1 MPDRKNLPVL
11 SACLVFLSSFYVYL
25 ITLAP
30 TVYFGDSGELI
41 SMAGYLGIPHPTGF
55 PLYMLFSKLTLTIP
69 FANPAFRVNLI
80 SAVFSGLAASFFFLT
95 ALKLTGNRLK
105 GLLKY
110 LLPALLALVFAFSY
124 TNWSQS
130 VVARIYTMNAFFCAA
145 ALYLLMVYEEKPL
158 KKYLY
163 LLGFITGLGAG
174 LHLSFIIFSGLIW
187 GYLLFAR
194 FKTVKTMIPAVFG
207 FIALGASCYLYIFMR
222 GLADTGLKWQDFS
235 GLQSFMD
242 YFTQKQ
248 YRSKMAGRN
257 LQGYIDFFSYI
268 FPVILKDFSIFGFI
282 ASLAGCAVTYFKKI
296 KFRHLLLLIFLSN
309 IALLALY
316 GNYSD
321 MKLAFRYLIPSF
333 MISAVYLVYLSAH
346 ILDVLETKKYAPV
359 PVIAI
364 SALLIVMLFAAGW
377 RENNRSNNYIA
388 RNYAFDMAAGLPEKA
403 ALFTSGDNQIYPLAY
418 VKFAEKKLAG
428 ITVYDIIPT
437 VFKDIKA
444 LAEKSGTYGQVGN
457 IIQGFK
463 DGIGPMFTVMEISTN
478 MFFQPQHGF
487 VHKLN
492 DGTAEPEL
500 YPFRL
505 LSYKGILRDKI
516 FYTFEEREVVG
527 TYYLKLANYYKL
539 KGDIKKLSWSLLKS
553 TEEAYDS
560 LPVLGNAA
568 LMFGTIDAIENGPQK
583 SEELFLK
590 AAKLNPY
597 SDSIQFNLGSFY
609 ARQGRLSDAA
619 ERYEAALKINPANMN
634 AKMYLS
640 RIDEQ
645 IAQIQAQQ
653 AAEAEQNK
661 ALSLK
666 RNSYHLAG
674 LNFLK
679 DNIFDRAIE
688 EFSKDIE
695 QNPDIDR
702 GYFHVALAYS
712 RMNDLNKAIPFYEQ
726 ALSKAPDNTSTLNN
740 LGICYHGVGNK
751 KKAKELLEK
760 SLKINPNQDRVK
772 KMLEELK

>member
-11 SACLVFLSSFYVYL
+11 SACLVFISSFYVYL

-41 SMAGYLGIPHPTGF
+41 SMANYLGVPHPTGF
-55 PLYMLFSKLTLTIP
+55 PLYMLFSKLTMTFP

-80 SAVFSGLAASFFFLT
+80 SAIFSGLAASFFFLT

-110 LLPALLALVFAFSY
+110 LLPALLSLVFAFSY

-145 ALYLLMVYEEKPL
+145 SLYLLMVYEERPL

-174 LHLSFIIFSGLIW
+174 LHLSFIIFSGIIW
-187 GYLLFAR
+187 SYLLIAK
-194 FKTVKTMIPAVFG
+194 FKAVKSLLPSVFG
-207 FIALGASCYLYIFMR
+207 FIILGASCYLYIIIR

-248 YRSKMAGRN
+248 YSSKMAGRN

-268 FPVILKDFSIFGFI
+268 FPVIIRDLSILGFI
-282 ASLAGCAVTYFKKI
+282 AAAAGCAVTYFKKI
-296 KFRHLLLLIFLSN
+296 KYRHLLVLIFISN
-309 IALLALY
+309 ILLLALY

-333 MISAVYLVYLSAH
+333 MICAVYLVYLIAH
-346 ILDVLETKKYAPV
+346 ILDVLESKKYAPAAA
-359 PVIAI
+359 IGI
-364 SALLIVMLFAAGW
+364 SAILVIILLSSGY
-377 RENNRSNNYIA
+377 RENNRSTNFIA
-388 RNYAFDMAAGLPEKA
+388 RNYAYDMTAGLPDKA

-418 VKFAEKKLAG
+418 VKFTEKKLQG

-437 VFKDIKA
+437 VFKDIKT
-444 LAEKSGTYGQVGN
+444 LAEKSGTYGPVAN

-463 DGIGPMFTVMEISTN
+463 DGIGPMYTVMEISTN

-505 LSYKGILRDKI
+505 LSYKGILRDKV

-527 TYYLKLANYYKL
+527 TYYLKLANYYRL
-539 KGDIKKLSWSLLKS
+539 KGDTKKISWSLLKAV
-553 TEEAYDS
+553 EEAYDS

-568 LMFGTIDAIENGPQK
+568 LMFGTASEIENGAEK

-590 AAKLNPY
+590 AAALNPY

-619 ERYEAALKINPANMN
+619 ERYEAALKINPANIN

-645 IAQIQAQQ
+645 IAQIQTEQ
-653 AAEAEQNK
+653 AAQADKNRTE
-661 ALSLK
+661 STK
-666 RNSYHLAG
+666 RDSHHLAG

-679 DNIFDRAIE
+679 DNLFDRAIE

-702 GYFHVALAYS
+702 GYFHVALSYS

-726 ALSKAPDNTSTLNN
+726 ALMKFPDNTSALNN
-740 LGICYHGVGNK
+740 LAICYHGTGNK
-751 KKAKELLEK
+751 RKAKELLEK
-760 SLKINPNQDRVK
+760 SLKISPDQARVR
-772 KMLEELK
+772 KMLEEIK